1 MTDEEIR
8 QAYDIL
14 MGDGNGAAWQTRVQT
29 DIDPRTG
36 VGVHTRPYEY
46 SPQELQAAMTA
57 GDEDNP
63 WRAGLFN
70 YILQNTGNPR
80 MAVTGT
86 NLAEYAPLLG
96 TALAAKDAEIAARDI
111 PDAWR
116 EGNTADLL
124 GNIAQIGLSG
134 ADMALTMAPFA
145 KSIWKGGRNVARNM
159 GRRGPVPTMYS
170 NPLAG
175 KVDDAASPAQE
186 VARLLREG
194 RANEVTDDMLAK
206 FTPNDEMEL
215 FDLYQRGKTGVDMPM
230 DEASRIAR
238 AQEMGFDTDKLM
250 YHGTDAGEISSF
262 NPAKGGENLP
272 ATFLTDSRRVA
283 RTYGDNVGEYFAR
296 SDYPADFYFD
306 GRSTTKFDDETL
318 TPGGLVRRIKEVRD
332 DAARYGAETETDL
345 AFDLQSAGVDPMYAD
360 EIDSVKMMDVVD
372 DFGWGGSPANNI
384 AVFDPSNIR
393 LRSARFDPRL
403 KHLSNLSAG
412 IGGLGVLGLLPMQPD
427 RAQTEQ
433 DTRQYLKGL
442 LQ

>member
-46 SPQELQAAMTA
+46 SPQELQAAMDA

-86 NLAEYAPLLG
+86 NLAEYAPLVG
-96 TALAAKDAEIAARDI
+96 TALAAKDAEIAVRDL

-134 ADMALTMAPFA
+134 ADVALTMVPFA
-145 KSIWKGGRNVARNM
+145 KPIWKGGRNVVRNM

-170 NPLAG
+170 NPLMRAADEAG
-175 KVDDAASPAQE
+175 DDYVRSLSKVEKMRRDANIQRFGYDPNEPSFVSAVDDIDYRGGHTAPQLEEGASLDNPTMMF
-186 VARLLREG
+186 G
-194 RANEVTDDMLAK
+194 GDDI
-206 FTPNDEMEL
+206 
-215 FDLYQRGKTGVDMPM
+215 YTGN
-230 DEASRIAR
+230 AL
-238 AQEMGFDTDKLM
+238 QYF
-250 YHGTDAGEISSF
+250 GT
-262 NPAKGGENLP
+262 
-272 ATFLTDSRRVA
+272 
-283 RTYGDNVGEYFAR
+283 
-296 SDYPADFYFD
+296 
-306 GRSTTKFDDETL
+306 
-318 TPGGLVRRIKEVRD
+318 
-332 DAARYGAETETDL
+332 
-345 AFDLQSAGVDPMYAD
+345 
-360 EIDSVKMMDVVD
+360 
-372 DFGWGGSPANNI
+372 GSPAMDRESL
-384 AVFDPSNIR
+384 AVIQRAKANPNATVTVYRAVPSGVSDKVNAGDWVTTSKQYAKDHGE
-393 LRSARFDPRL
+393 SALGGDYKVISQKVKASELATDGNSIHEWGWWPKAR
-403 KHLSNLSAG
+403 AG
-412 IGGLGVLGLLPMQPD
+412 VGGLGLGLLSMQPD
-427 RAQTEQ
+427 RAQTEE
-433 DTRQYLKGL
+433 DTRQYLGGL